1 MKSINKRDI
10 SNFIYILLMLS
21 VFLFATIAPA
31 QEFLKDDISIVQ
43 FNTSWNESNSLK
55 NLNKLKNCKYYSI
68 ILCNNIDYMDDY
80 NIKQPTIIVYN
91 NGEEV
96 NRYISNILFTY
107 DINYKDIQ
115 SEIDNILLNKF
126 N

>member
-31 QEFLKDDISIVQ
+31 QEFLKDDISIVE

-115 SEIDNILLNKF
+115 FEIDNILLNKF